1 MNEKDMAFLIIKHEA
16 VQRGLIGEILG
27 RIEKKGLK
35 VIALKMFEMKK
46 EQVMDLYDNCKKLPF
61 FEELLTYNSDCPVI
75 GLVVAGPNANKG
87 ANEVCGVIGRAGT
100 VRGDYALCHSR
111 NVLHCSDE
119 GKTQREI
126 DLFFSNREL
135 FFYDTA
141 WEDWIR

>member
-35 VIALKMFEMKK
+35 IIALKMFEMKK
-46 EQVMDLYDNCKKLPF
+46 EQVMCLYDNCTELSF
-61 FEELLTYNSDCPVI
+61 FEELLKYNSDCPVI
-75 GLVVAGPNANKG
+75 GIVVAGPDANKG
-87 ANEVCGVIGRAGT
+87 ANEVCVVIGLGGT
-100 VRGDYALCHSR
+100 VRGDYALCNSR

-126 DLFFSNREL
+126 DLFFSNEEM
-135 FFYDTA
+135 FYYSNA
-141 WEDWIR
+141 WEGWLK